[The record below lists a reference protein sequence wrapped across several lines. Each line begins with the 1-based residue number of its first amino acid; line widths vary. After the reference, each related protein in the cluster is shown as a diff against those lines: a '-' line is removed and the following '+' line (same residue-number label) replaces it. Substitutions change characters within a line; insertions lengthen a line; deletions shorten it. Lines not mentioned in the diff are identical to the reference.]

1 MTRQEELY
9 IRRAVKLCIAG
20 FLVIVVISLLA
31 GGLYTVPAGQ
41 RAVLLTFG
49 KPDMEAKGEG
59 LHFKLPIVQSVE
71 LMDVKTRI
79 YTQQVHAA
87 STDLQVVGTQ
97 VALNYR
103 LAAEKAPIMYKEVG
117 LDYESTIILPVV
129 QETVKSCTA
138 LYKAE
143 ELVTKREASKAQID
157 SMLKDR
163 LAARHIVVEAVSI
176 TDFDFSENFNA
187 AIEAKVTAEQ
197 TALAAKNKLEQVK
210 YEAEQTVAKA
220 KAEAEAIRIQAE
232 AITSQGGKDYVQLK
246 AVEKWDGKMPVY
258 TGPVL
263 PFIDVTSSEDRP

>member
-1 MTRQEELY
+1 
-9 IRRAVKLCIAG
+9 
-20 FLVIVVISLLA
+20 
-31 GGLYTVPAGQ
+31 
-41 RAVLLTFG
+41 VLLTFG

-59 LHFKLPIVQSVE
+59 LHFKLPLVQSVKR
-71 LMDVKTRI
+71 MDVKTLI
-79 YTQQVHAA
+79 YSQQVQSA
-87 STDLQVVGTQ
+87 STDLQVVGTK

-103 LAAEKAPIMYKEVG
+103 LVPEQAPAMYKEVG
-117 LDYESTIILPVV
+117 MDYEATIILPVIH
-129 QETVKSCTA
+129 ETVKSCTA
-138 LYKAE
+138 MYKAE
-143 ELVTKREASKAQID
+143 ELITKREAVKAQID
-157 SMLKDR
+157 SMLKSR
-163 LAARHIVVEAVSI
+163 LVDRHIVVETVSI

-246 AVEKWDGKMPVY
+246 AVEQWDGKMPVY

-263 PFIDVTSSEDRP
+263 PFLDVTQSEDPL